1 MCKSEKIRQ
10 KLVSLK
16 EDYNKKRKE
25 LEKEYQTI
33 REEEINN
40 RLKNLKEKY
49 LGKVIVLL
57 EKGFY
62 KEYIK
67 VRDINIVRDV
77 EGCDF
82 ELKGSFIRNYF
93 ETGGIYLSIEGEFD
107 YVPIEAEK
115 ENLLT
120 EATINELDELY
131 QLVEQ
136 TYEKIFI

>member
-16 EDYNKKRKE
+16 EDYNKKIKE
-25 LEKEYQTI
+25 LEKEYQVL

-40 RLKNLKEKY
+40 RLQNLKEKY
-49 LGKVIVLL
+49 LGKVIVL

-82 ELKGSFIRNYF
+82 ELKGSFIRKYF

-107 YVPIEAEK
+107 YFPIAAEK

>member
-49 LGKVIVLL
+49 LGKVVVLL

-82 ELKGSFIRNYF
+82 ELKGSFIRKYF
-93 ETGGIYLSIEGEFD
+93 ETGEICLSIEGGFD
-107 YVPIEAEK
+107 YVPIAAEK

-131 QLVEQ
+131 QLVYQ
-136 TYEKIFI
+136 TYEKMFI